1 MADPPFT
8 RYFCPLEC
16 GWHYDQDQPR
26 PGEGLTGPLAQR
38 PDESFQDLV
47 TRLAGDTARASMQEV
62 DEALREHLDT
72 HTVLQAVTKAVEF
85 RDERDQARA
94 ENADLMQLVDDLRDP
109 DPCWYDHHGYCQAH
123 GWMETDPRCPD
134 ARAAELFAARANE
147 E

>member
-1 MADPPFT
+1 MTEGPFT

-26 PGEGLTGPLAQR
+26 PGEGLTEPLAQR

-47 TRLAGDTARASMQEV
+47 TRLAGDTSRAHMRKV
-62 DEALREHLDT
+62 DDALRKHLDT
-72 HTVLQAVTKAVEF
+72 HTLIQAVTKAAEF
-85 RDERDQARA
+85 RQERDQARA
-94 ENADLMQLVDDLRDP
+94 EKADLMQLVDDLRDP

-134 ARAAELFAARANE
+134 ARAAELFADRATE
-147 E
+147 K